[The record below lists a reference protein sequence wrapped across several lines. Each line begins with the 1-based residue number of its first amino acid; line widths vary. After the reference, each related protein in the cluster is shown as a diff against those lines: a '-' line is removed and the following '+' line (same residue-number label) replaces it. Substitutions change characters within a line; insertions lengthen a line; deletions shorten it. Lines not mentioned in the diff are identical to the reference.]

1 MNYVSLNAKHKL
13 AYVHSGRYFIEWSSS
28 VSESFT

>member
-1 MNYVSLNAKHKL
+1 MNYVSLDATL
-13 AYVHSGRYFIEWSSS
+13 VYVDSGRYFIEWSNS